1 MTKILSRTA
10 IQRMVGAAGGSSAAG
25 GGTGAGGGGSVDLT
39 GYATEAWVNENY
51 LSIEFF
57 SSLFKA
63 YDSAATPNEIEPNG
77 GDTTAIT
84 NIKAMFGFWTDQ
96 YLSALGLNSAGGGGG
111 ATSLADLL
119 DVDITSPTNGQALV
133 YNATSGKW
141 ENQTIGGG
149 STGTLSSIGL
159 VMPTGFSVNPG
170 TLTEDGSFTVSFSSG
185 YSLPLTADVNKG
197 VTAYGW
203 GNHAN
208 AGYLT
213 SVSFN
218 QILNTP
224 ITLAGY
230 GISDAYISN
239 GSIVLGTNTI
249 TPWTNSNHPSTI
261 SGYGISDAKFGT
273 AINNYVPITLG
284 SITQNVL
291 LSNALAGYATQ
302 AWVTNTALNGY
313 ATQSWVTNTALAGYA
328 TQSWVGNNYLPLAG
342 GTLTGDLRLKDSTNY
357 GRSIYFGDADYCYL
371 NEDYDDHLKIYAGEG
386 VSIIT
391 DEDTFL
397 WNGSVVATVASNV
410 ASATKLQTARK
421 LWGNDFDGTAAVT
434 GAIHMLN
441 GTGNGILMKD
451 SGGTERNALGMD
463 ATVGASALH
472 IGLGMRG
479 YGQTV
484 VNGNEISFTTGA
496 SNAGVLA
503 AFFGTTGILHLKRE
517 LYLDT
522 NNKGIAMMNN
532 ANSIVTSL
540 SMDSLNNLIVG
551 EGAYTVA
558 GINLYFRGKTINF
571 QTNDGGGSAGNKHV
585 ACFNEAG
592 DLIFR
597 QPGRTIYMLDSVS
610 TNRSMVSLNSN
621 NVVLFGYGSVTPDYP
636 TQLHGGP
643 TQGIGLYC
651 GDTHVAHIYKD
662 ANRQGIRIGDGL
674 LTWNSTWGGFE
685 IMKYD
690 GTAAHIV
697 ATGGVSALGF
707 APIINSLDAF
717 TITNLTTSTVTSTN
731 WSIDSNGYSKF
742 KRVYLDS
749 SRYIYLY
756 GTPGGPVLMYYN
768 GTTSKEIQLS

>member
-25 GGTGAGGGGSVDLT
+25 GSTGGGGGGSVDLT

-63 YDSAATPNEIEPNG
+63 YDSAATPNEITPND

-84 NIKAMFGFWTDQ
+84 NIKAMFGFWTEQ

-111 ATSLADLL
+111 GASSLDDLQ
-119 DVDITSPTNGQALV
+119 DVNISSPTNGQALV

-159 VMPTGFSVNPG
+159 VMPAGFSVSPG
-170 TLTEDGSFTVSFSSG
+170 TLTADGSFTVSFSSG
-185 YSLPLTADVNKG
+185 YALPLVSDVNKG
-197 VTAYGW
+197 VAAYGW

-213 SVSFN
+213 SVSFS

-224 ITLAGY
+224 TTLAGY
-230 GISDAYISN
+230 GINDAYISN
-239 GSIVLGTNTI
+239 GSIVLGTKTI
-249 TPWTNSNHPSTI
+249 TPWTTNNHPSTLA
-261 SGYGISDAKFGT
+261 GYGVSDANFGT
-273 AINNYVPITLG
+273 AVNNYVPITLG

-291 LSNALAGYATQ
+291 LSNAL
-302 AWVTNTALNGY
+302 N
-313 ATQSWVTNTALAGYA
+313 GYA
-328 TQSWVGNNYLPLAG
+328 TQSWVGNNYLPLTG

-371 NEDYDDHLKIYAGEG
+371 NEDYDDHLRIYAGEG

-421 LWGNDFDGTAAVT
+421 LWGNDFDGTADVT

-451 SGGTERNALGMD
+451 IGGTERNALGMD
-463 ATVGASALH
+463 ATAGASALH

-496 SNAGVLA
+496 SSAGVFA

-540 SMDSLNNLIVG
+540 SMDSSNNLIVG

-571 QTNDGGGSAGNKHV
+571 QTNDGGGRAGNKHV
-585 ACFNEAG
+585 AYFNEDG

-610 TNRSMVSLNSN
+610 TNRSMVSMNPN
-621 NVVLFGYGSVTPDYP
+621 NILIFGYGSVAPDYA
-636 TQLHGGP
+636 TQLHGGT

-697 ATGGVSALGF
+697 ATGGVSVLGF

-717 TITNLTTSTVTSTN
+717 TITNITTSTVTSTN
-731 WSIDSNGYSKF
+731 WNITSDGNAKF
-742 KRVYLDS
+742 KKVYLDDA
-749 SRYIYLY
+749 RYFFIDTTDSNKLKFYD
-756 GTPGGPVLMYYN
+756 GTQNKTVYVY
-768 GTTSKEIQLS
+768 

>member
-1 MTKILSRTA
+1 MTKILSRTS
-10 IQRMVGAAGGSSAAG
+10 IQRMVGVAG
-25 GGTGAGGGGSVDLT
+25 GGTGAGGGAGADLT

-63 YDSAATPNEIEPNG
+63 YDSAATPNEIEPND

-84 NIKAMFGFWTDQ
+84 NIKAMFGFWTEQ

-133 YNATSGKW
+133 YNATSRKW

-170 TLTEDGSFTVSFSSG
+170 TLTEDGSFTVSFSAG

-224 ITLAGY
+224 ITLDGY
-230 GISDAYISN
+230 GINDAYISN
-239 GSIVLGTNTI
+239 GSIILGTNTI
-249 TPWTNSNHPSTI
+249 TPWTTNNHPSTL
-261 SGYGISDAKFGT
+261 SGYGITDAKFGT
-273 AINNYVPITLG
+273 ASNNYVPITLG
-284 SITQNVL
+284 STTQNVL
-291 LSNALAGYATQ
+291 LANAL
-302 AWVTNTALNGY
+302 N
-313 ATQSWVTNTALAGYA
+313 GYA

-342 GTLTGDLRLKDSTNY
+342 GTLTGDIRLKNSSNY
-357 GRSIYFGDADYCYL
+357 GMHLYFGDGSYCYL
-371 NEDYDDHLKIYAGEG
+371 HEDTDDHLVIHAAKG
-386 VSIIT
+386 VKFDIGSSYNVTIGSDIIATQPWVVEQGYLTSVDFSDLTSHPTTLSGYGIT
-391 DEDTFL
+391 DAMLTKILSSTSDIDTLYVAGSYRFDATAQGTWPTGVTANYGQML
-397 WNGSVVATVASNV
+397 VIHGGGDTVAQMFFPYGDTQAYLRVGNPMNANNGSWKSWKELATTDGNI
-410 ASATKLQTARK
+410 ASATKLQTARS
-421 LWGNDFDGTAAVT
+421 LWGQSFDGTANVS
-434 GAIHMLN
+434 
-441 GTGNGILMKD
+441 GNMTSVGSITMSGSITMDNNTSIRMKD
-451 SGGTERNALGMD
+451 NSDN
-463 ATVGASALH
+463 TVSLLH
-472 IGLGMRG
+472 IDTGGNFVIGETVDIYGHNTYIRGANIIFQQGVTSAGRKELMRITPDSVKF
-479 YGQTV
+479 YCGQTTEV
-484 VNGNEISFTTGA
+484 A
-496 SNAGVLA
+496 SV
-503 AFFGTTGILHLKRE
+503 
-517 LYLDT
+517 
-522 NNKGIAMMNN
+522 
-532 ANSIVTSL
+532 
-540 SMDSLNNLIVG
+540 
-551 EGAYTVA
+551 
-558 GINLYFRGKTINF
+558 
-571 QTNDGGGSAGNKHV
+571 
-585 ACFNEAG
+585 
-592 DLIFR
+592 
-597 QPGRTIYMLDSVS
+597 
-610 TNRSMVSLNSN
+610 
-621 NVVLFGYGSVTPDYP
+621 
-636 TQLHGGP
+636 
-643 TQGIGLYC
+643 
-651 GDTHVAHIYKD
+651 YKD
-662 ANRQGIRIGDGL
+662 SSRQGLRIGDGL

-742 KRVYLDS
+742 KRVYLDNT
-749 SRYIYLY
+749 RYIYLY

-768 GTTSKEIQLS
+768 GTTNKAIQLSD